1 MKNLSLLKRINI
13 MKLLLFL
20 ITLFTL
26 NLQAQE
32 KKITDFLN
40 KDLRWEVENQFKNS
54 DRLERYD
61 TLVVVEPFQIKN
73 GTLSIAVKRKK
84 VEFSEQG
91 DKYTETYFTEKQ
103 EVELNKITKLTKDI
117 NVIFV
122 TRPDAVKIYENGI
135 ETRKYSLFFLQLCC
149 SEKYNETWANELLTL
164 FEKAGYSIEMENWY
178 D

>member
-1 MKNLSLLKRINI
+1 MKP
-13 MKLLLFL
+13 LLFL
-20 ITLFTL
+20 IILFSL
-26 NLQAQE
+26 NFQAQE
-32 KKITDFLN
+32 KKIVDFLN

-54 DRLERYD
+54 DRVERYD

-73 GTLSIAVKRKK
+73 GMLSIAVKRKK

-103 EVELNKITKLTKDI
+103 EIELSKITRLSKDI

-122 TRPDAVKIYENGI
+122 TQPDAVKIYENGK
-135 ETRKYSLFFLQLCC
+135 ETRTYSLFFLQLCC
-149 SEKYNETWANELLTL
+149 SEKYNETWANELLAL
-164 FEKAGYSIEMENWY
+164 LEKTGYSIEMENWY

>member
-1 MKNLSLLKRINI
+1 
-13 MKLLLFL
+13 MKLLFLL

-26 NLQAQE
+26 NLHAQE
-32 KKITDFLN
+32 KKIVDFLN

-54 DRLERYD
+54 DRIERYD

-73 GTLSIAVKRKK
+73 GMLSIVVKRKK

-103 EVELNKITKLTKDI
+103 EIKLSKITRLSKDI

-122 TRPDAVKIYENGI
+122 TQPDAVNIYENGKK
-135 ETRKYSLFFLQLCC
+135 TGTYSLFFLQLCC

-164 FEKAGYSIEMENWY
+164 LEKAGYSIEMENWY